1 MSSTNVD
8 ALVSA
13 GFKTFGQYAFSVP
26 YQPGSA
32 DESPLVDLLT
42 ATLSGEPPASQ
53 LSCLRRLFWESH
65 GLVVRGLRLRQEHG
79 SDTVIKKLPTSE
91 RVARAEAQKSRLTG
105 ITWSPETEPSHQL
118 VDRFVTMLEEQAV
131 TYIRPELCTSRAQ
144 ETLQVKQTKTFSLGS
159 DGQLRLATKGDDLE
173 CSTAGEWRLRMALQR
188 KSLAMDL
195 AGLVSYQVAET
206 WHTYLYTVREREVPK
221 NTKQVSLQQILDAD
235 KRLWILLS
243 EEVRGKIVAAPSSAP
258 TCDAVILR
266 LSSSSD
272 VLSYLVPQPECR
284 GPSQPRWEP
293 YTSSGVKGK
302 GKGKGKERNKGKASE
317 ATSIILFDSVA
328 TSMHTDALNAP
339 CDNLVIGL
347 SRFEGGD
354 LWTEWPASA
363 PRDPRLKY
371 ETRSFDSRSTLGA
384 LLPVS
389 KHPVLFCAKSL
400 KHETCPFRGR
410 RVVLVFRP
418 LIK

>member
-1 MSSTNVD
+1 MHASSCLCEQTDTVELGGSQLRHRYAMATSELDSEVEFKRRALQLGVSSTNVD

-13 GFKTFGQYAFSVP
+13 GFKTFGQNAVSVP

-65 GLVVRGLRLRQEHG
+65 GLVVRDLRLRQEHG

-105 ITWSPETEPSHQL
+105 ITWSPETEPSHRL
-118 VDRFVTMLEEQAV
+118 VDRFVTVLEEQAV

-195 AGLVSYQVAET
+195 ARVTSSPTSSLSPSSVDHRNPDGNPTHRPGSKVRARARAKKGTKAKRPRQLRRSRSRKVPTPPHRMASRFAFFTAVGSVGQRRSRGLFQQDRSLLAEDIVKLFDYLPKEASSGLRDQDAEGGSFTTGLYCRVSSG
-206 WHTYLYTVREREVPK
+206 REVLWG
-221 NTKQVSLQQILDAD
+221 QVS
-235 KRLWILLS
+235 
-243 EEVRGKIVAAPSSAP
+243 
-258 TCDAVILR
+258 C
-266 LSSSSD
+266 
-272 VLSYLVPQPECR
+272 
-284 GPSQPRWEP
+284 
-293 YTSSGVKGK
+293 
-302 GKGKGKERNKGKASE
+302 
-317 ATSIILFDSVA
+317 
-328 TSMHTDALNAP
+328 H
-339 CDNLVIGL
+339 
-347 SRFEGGD
+347 
-354 LWTEWPASA
+354 
-363 PRDPRLKY
+363 
-371 ETRSFDSRSTLGA
+371 
-384 LLPVS
+384 
-389 KHPVLFCAKSL
+389 SL
-400 KHETCPFRGR
+400 
-410 RVVLVFRP
+410 
-418 LIK
+418 

>member
-1 MSSTNVD
+1 MHASSCLCEQTDTVELGGSQLRHRYAMATSELDSEVEFKRRALQLGVSSTNVD

-65 GLVVRGLRLRQEHG
+65 GLVVRDLRLRQEHG

-195 AGLVSYQVAET
+195 VSYQVAET

-272 VLSYLVPQPECR
+272 VLSYLVPQPEFR

-317 ATSIILFDSVA
+317 ATPTISIPEGAHST
-328 TSMHTDALNAP
+328 TSDGKPL
-339 CDNLVIGL
+339 CFLY
-347 SRFEGGD
+347 SRGKCWAKKKPGQRCSKGYHLCWFC
-354 LWTEWPASA
+354 
-363 PRDPRLKY
+363 LK
-371 ETRSFDSRSTLGA
+371 EHAG
-384 LLPVS
+384 
-389 KHPVLFCAKSL
+389 
-400 KHETCPFRGR
+400 
-410 RVVLVFRP
+410 
-418 LIK
+418 

>member
-1 MSSTNVD
+1 MATSELDSEVEFKRRALQLGVSSTNVD

-32 DESPLVDLLT
+32 DE
-42 ATLSGEPPASQ
+42 
-53 LSCLRRLFWESH
+53 
-65 GLVVRGLRLRQEHG
+65 
-79 SDTVIKKLPTSE
+79 
-91 RVARAEAQKSRLTG
+91 AEAQKSRLTG

-206 WHTYLYTVREREVPK
+206 WHTYLYTVREREV
-221 NTKQVSLQQILDAD
+221 D
-235 KRLWILLS
+235 
-243 EEVRGKIVAAPSSAP
+243 G
-258 TCDAVILR
+258 
-266 LSSSSD
+266 
-272 VLSYLVPQPECR
+272 SYQ
-284 GPSQPRWEP
+284 
-293 YTSSGVKGK
+293 
-302 GKGKGKERNKGKASE
+302 
-317 ATSIILFDSVA
+317 
-328 TSMHTDALNAP
+328 
-339 CDNLVIGL
+339 
-347 SRFEGGD
+347 
-354 LWTEWPASA
+354 WPI
-363 PRDPRLKY
+363 
-371 ETRSFDSRSTLGA
+371 
-384 LLPVS
+384 
-389 KHPVLFCAKSL
+389 
-400 KHETCPFRGR
+400 
-410 RVVLVFRP
+410 VFRP